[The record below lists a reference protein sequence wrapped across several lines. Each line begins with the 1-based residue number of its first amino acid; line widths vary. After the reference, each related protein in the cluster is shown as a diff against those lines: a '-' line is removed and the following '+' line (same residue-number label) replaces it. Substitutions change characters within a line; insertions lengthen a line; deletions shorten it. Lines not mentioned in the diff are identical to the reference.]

1 MSEQIIAA
9 VMQIGLGLVGMAIGG
24 GLSWAVIRWADALL
38 GPRPD

>member
-1 MSEQIIAA
+1 MIAQSIEVA
-9 VMQIGLGLVGMAIGG
+9 FWLLGMAIGG